1 MSNRWNRV
9 HTKTCRCGNQHAFLV
24 EPISAETAETMSEYP
39 TSVLT
44 TVNAPYSRKL
54 DAQELAYCLTH
65 PAAAQAAPGQM
76 SAFFG
81 EVAPELQKEFA
92 RAFAITDA
100 QLAAAAKTFA
110 AYSGET
116 YPLAS

>member
-1 MSNRWNRV
+1 MS
-9 HTKTCRCGNQHAFLV
+9 KF
-24 EPISAETAETMSEYP
+24 PI
-39 TSVLT
+39 SVLT
-44 TVNAPYSRKL
+44 TVNAPHRRKL
-54 DAQELAYCLTH
+54 DAQELAYCLMH
-65 PAAAQAAPGQM
+65 PAAAQAASGQM

-92 RAFAITDA
+92 RAFGISDA
-100 QLAAAAKTFA
+100 QLAVAARAFA